1 MFDIRDQGT
10 KVFKPILGSGMKN
23 SFWPPP
29 IGEFCNN
36 NNNNNVYYLYEYSEK
51 SRPKLL
57 VKMSDDCK
65 TLDDDHD
72 SRFMFD
78 QQSLSGGKRGR
89 QEADLWRV
97 SLPLYP

>member
-1 MFDIRDQGT
+1 MSITYQDLD
-10 KVFKPILGSGMKN
+10 
-23 SFWPPP
+23 
-29 IGEFCNN
+29 
-36 NNNNNVYYLYEYSEK
+36 YLQNPCE
-51 SRPKLL
+51 
-57 VKMSDDCK
+57 VKTFNDYK

>member
-1 MFDIRDQGT
+1 MSITYQDLD
-10 KVFKPILGSGMKN
+10 
-23 SFWPPP
+23 
-29 IGEFCNN
+29 
-36 NNNNNVYYLYEYSEK
+36 YLQNPYE
-51 SRPKLL
+51 
-57 VKMSDDCK
+57 VKTFNDYK
-65 TLDDDHD
+65 TLDDDYD

>member
-1 MFDIRDQGT
+1 MSITFTRA
-10 KVFKPILGSGMKN
+10 VKN
-23 SFWPPP
+23 QD
-29 IGEFCNN
+29 
-36 NNNNNVYYLYEYSEK
+36 LYFLQNQCE
-51 SRPKLL
+51 
-57 VKMSDDCK
+57 VKMSDDDCK